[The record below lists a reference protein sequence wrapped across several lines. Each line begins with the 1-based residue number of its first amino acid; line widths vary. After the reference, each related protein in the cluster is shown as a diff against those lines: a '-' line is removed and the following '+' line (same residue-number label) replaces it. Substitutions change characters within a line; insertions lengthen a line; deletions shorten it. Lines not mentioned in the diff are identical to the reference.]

1 MDRSFAKYHCK
12 ALIVLASD
20 LEKGLPFLFFSAG
33 ISDQIMHIFFA
44 KVSKLQ
50 RIKNF
55 IELQDKEEDLKV
67 CYFKKEQLANLLK
80 NNQIMDA
87 KTISALQWY
96 LAKDLSKT

>member
-1 MDRSFAKYHCK
+1 MSAFDRTSLIFTGSIFSF
-12 ALIVLASD
+12 
-20 LEKGLPFLFFSAG
+20 PFVP
-33 ISDQIMHIFFA
+33 A